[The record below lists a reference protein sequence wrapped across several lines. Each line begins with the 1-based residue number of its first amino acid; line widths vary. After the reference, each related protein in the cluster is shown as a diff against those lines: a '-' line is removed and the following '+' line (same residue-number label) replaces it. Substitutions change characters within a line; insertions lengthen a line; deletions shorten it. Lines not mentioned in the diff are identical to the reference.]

1 MGKVRLC
8 DIASDAGVSVSAVS
22 RILSCDNS
30 RKHSDETKKRV
41 IAVAEKLGWFDSV
54 SDKAIKAK
62 KPLRVRRL
70 YSSSVNAYQKALFDK
85 GFNKAFDV
93 VSSHI
98 PVELVDD
105 NEELAVVFG
114 DEFDNVS
121 DVPVIHVGFMALSG
135 CFNIVAD
142 LIKAFSSFEN
152 KAFIGNRIYD
162 SGFELSEYA
171 FSLDPVSGYEAA
183 GRLLGKCSP
192 SLIVVSDDNIAAGVL
207 KRVAALNI
215 PVIGFGNFPISE
227 EIGLSSFAVDYFS
240 MGYLAGIMIEHHQ
253 SLSSDIEV
261 PVSFIERTPLP
272 L

>member
-121 DVPVIHVGFMALSG
+121 DVPVTA
-135 CFNIVAD
+135 
-142 LIKAFSSFEN
+142 K
-152 KAFIGNRIYD
+152 
-162 SGFELSEYA
+162 
-171 FSLDPVSGYEAA
+171 
-183 GRLLGKCSP
+183 
-192 SLIVVSDDNIAAGVL
+192 IVVNEAGALLPSTGGMGTTVIYIIGAVL
-207 KRVAALNI
+207 
-215 PVIGFGNFPISE
+215 VIG
-227 EIGLSSFAVDYFS
+227 
-240 MGYLAGIMIEHHQ
+240 AGIV
-253 SLSSDIEV
+253 LV
-261 PVSFIERTPLP
+261 VRRRTNA
-272 L
+272 

>member
-41 IAVAEKLGWFDSV
+41 IASAEKLGWFDSV

-62 KPLRVRRL
+62 KPLRVRRV

-98 PVELVDD
+98 PVELVDYD
-105 NEELAVVFG
+105 EELAVVFG
-114 DEFDNVS
+114 DKFVS
-121 DVPVIHVGFMALSG
+121 GVPVIHAGFMALSG

-171 FSLDPVSGYEAA
+171 FSLDPVSGHEAA

-207 KRVAALNI
+207 KRVSALNI
-215 PVIGFGNFPISE
+215 PVIGFGNFPIAE

>member
-41 IAVAEKLGWFDSV
+41 IASAEKLGWFDSV

-85 GFNKAFDV
+85 GFNQAFDV
-93 VSSHI
+93 VSLHI
-98 PVELVDD
+98 PAELVDD

-114 DEFDNVS
+114 DEFNNVS
-121 DVPVIHVGFMALSG
+121 DVPVIHAGFMVLSG

-142 LIKAFSSFEN
+142 CRKTFSYFEN
-152 KAFIGNRIYD
+152 KAYYQ
-162 SGFELSEYA
+162 SMLSKILPCFQTY
-171 FSLDPVSGYEAA
+171 
-183 GRLLGKCSP
+183 
-192 SLIVVSDDNIAAGVL
+192 
-207 KRVAALNI
+207 
-215 PVIGFGNFPISE
+215 
-227 EIGLSSFAVDYFS
+227 
-240 MGYLAGIMIEHHQ
+240 HH
-253 SLSSDIEV
+253 I
-261 PVSFIERTPLP
+261 ICH
-272 L
+272 

>member
-22 RILSCDNS
+22 RILSCDDS

-41 IAVAEKLGWFDSV
+41 VASAEKLGWFDSV

-62 KPLRVRRL
+62 KPLRGRRV

-114 DEFDNVS
+114 DEFDNVY
-121 DVPVIHVGFMALSG
+121 DVPVIHAGFMVLSG

-192 SLIVVSDDNIAAGVL
+192 SLIVASDDNIAAGVL
-207 KRVAALNI
+207 KRVSALNI
-215 PVIGFGNFPISE
+215 PVIGFGNFPLAE
-227 EIGLSSFAVDYFS
+227 EIGLSSFDVDYFS

>member
-22 RILSCDNS
+22 RILSCDDS

-41 IAVAEKLGWFDSV
+41 VASAEKLGWFDSV

-62 KPLRVRRL
+62 KPLRVRRV

-114 DEFDNVS
+114 DEFDSVS
-121 DVPVIHVGFMALSG
+121 DVPVIHAGFMALSG

-183 GRLLGKCSP
+183 GRYPIVKAMIPLFVMVAYLKITLNP
-192 SLIVVSDDNIAAGVL
+192 ANESLKSL
-207 KRVAALNI
+207 SLYALA
-215 PVIGFGNFPISE
+215 PISFL
-227 EIGLSSFAVDYFS
+227 IIIPGTQTDKFATNWDKPTFNDVIVRGENF
-240 MGYLAGIMIEHHQ
+240 LNNI
-253 SLSSDIEV
+253 
-261 PVSFIERTPLP
+261 
-272 L
+272 